1 MGAVK
6 VPSPALLRGP
16 RLDQKAAYLNRPR
29 VRVRCLGPAKEEHT
43 FLSADPRSER
53 ICPRCRTLQ
62 NLLRLSAIRVM
73 TVSTQPLE

>member
-6 VPSPALLRGP
+6 APSPALVRGP
-16 RLDQKAAYLNRPR
+16 RLDQKVAYLNRPR

-62 NLLRLSAIRVM
+62 QALRLSAIRVIA
-73 TVSTQPLE
+73 VSTHLLE